1 MSGDSKIDSPQSIM
15 VDSALSPSSPV
26 PRRRKTFFLD
36 HPRLVAVLLFLFDVC
51 ILLLLCTWG
60 YSLRVGGGG
69 GFFGAAMTENRFVQ
83 IFCYTASIL
92 TLIGISGAYR
102 IETAYRTLN
111 YVAEFILSVF
121 LGACVGLFLIYV
133 VLARYESFSPESRF
147 GLVLA
152 SLIFL
157 IPGLLTRLWISN
169 KNQQIRE
176 QRPLL
181 VFGKTKSLQEFVKN
195 YHQTGLRNPIK
206 LVNLAPQ
213 SPSVVQG
220 PATEIGIADVP
231 WMDVRFE
238 YEAIVLMEESSS
250 IDRSLMEKLVRLHF
264 EDLPVFTLSAFYATR
279 WRQVPVL
286 NLDLT
291 WALEQDFYL
300 ARRSY
305 YRYIKDGFDLVF
317 GGTLFLLALPF
328 MLLVALII
336 KLDSKGPIIFTQ
348 ERTGRDGK
356 PFTLFKFRTMKVHV
370 LSGKE
375 DLYTRE
381 GDPRIT
387 RIGGFLRRTRL
398 DELPQL
404 LNIWFGNMSLIGP
417 RAEWTKLVD
426 KYEKEIPGYHLRH
439 LVKPGITGWAQ
450 LNYPYGENLE
460 DTIEKLKYDLYY
472 IKHYSPILDLE
483 IVLKTILAVV
493 FFRGK

>member
-1 MSGDSKIDSPQSIM
+1 MKKESDVI
-15 VDSALSPSSPV
+15 

-36 HPRLVAVLLFLFDVC
+36 HPRVVAILLFLFDVC
-51 ILLLLCTWG
+51 VLLLLCIWG

-69 GFFGAAMTENRFVQ
+69 FFGAVVTENRFVQ
-83 IFCYTASIL
+83 ILCYTASIL
-92 TLIGISGAYR
+92 ALIGISGAYR

-121 LGACVGLFLIYV
+121 LGSCVGLFLIYV
-133 VLARYESFSPESRF
+133 VLSRYESFSPESRF

-152 SLIFL
+152 SLLFL

-176 QRPLL
+176 QRPIL
-181 VFGKTKSLQEFVKN
+181 VFGKSKSLQEFVKN

-206 LVNLAPQ
+206 LVNLEMESAL
-213 SPSVVQG
+213 PSKN
-220 PATEIGIADVP
+220 ALAEIGIMEVP
-231 WMDVRFE
+231 WVDVKFE

-250 IDRSLMEKLVRLHF
+250 IDSSLMERLVRLHF

-286 NLDLT
+286 NLNLT

-305 YRYIKDGFDLVF
+305 YRYIKDSFDLIF

-328 MLLVALII
+328 MLVVALLI
-336 KLDSKGPIIFTQ
+336 KLDSRGPIIFLQ

-356 PFTLFKFRTMKVHV
+356 PFTLFKFRTMKVHTP
-370 LSGKE
+370 GKD

-381 GDPRIT
+381 GDSRIT
-387 RIGGFLRRTRL
+387 RVGGILRRTRL

-404 LNIWFGNMSLIGP
+404 LNIWFGHMSLIGP
-417 RAEWTKLVD
+417 RAEWTKLVA